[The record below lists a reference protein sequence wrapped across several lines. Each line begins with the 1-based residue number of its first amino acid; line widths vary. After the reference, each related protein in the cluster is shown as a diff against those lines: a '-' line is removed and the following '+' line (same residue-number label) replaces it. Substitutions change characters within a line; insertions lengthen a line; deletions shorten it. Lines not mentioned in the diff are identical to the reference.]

1 MDVYC
6 FECPDHCVAVIDLD
20 SKYFTSILFTS
31 MITVTLYI
39 SNVVI
44 VFMIL
49 LCVSIYSN
57 KNKTSNVITRQN
69 ITALLVTYCIISIIN
84 SRAGESWLR
93 GVGDD

>member
-6 FECPDHCVAVIDLD
+6 FECPDHRVAVR
-20 SKYFTSILFTS
+20 LFTS

-49 LCVSIYSN
+49 LCVIHCTAT
-57 KNKTSNVITRQN
+57 KTKHRMLSQDKI
-69 ITALLVTYCIISIIN
+69 
-84 SRAGESWLR
+84 
-93 GVGDD
+93 